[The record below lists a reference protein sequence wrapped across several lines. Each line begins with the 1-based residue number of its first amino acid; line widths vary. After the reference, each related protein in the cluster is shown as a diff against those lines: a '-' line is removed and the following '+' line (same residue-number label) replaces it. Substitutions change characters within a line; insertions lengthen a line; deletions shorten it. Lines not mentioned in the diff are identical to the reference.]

1 MKTLLI
7 FLLSTCSLFAQLNIS
22 NPFYVAT
29 VTRNV
34 ASAASATATDTF
46 NRANSSPMST
56 TMSDGTSTWTS
67 GPGALNDCDIFGNE
81 IRGSAGTSGARVLSP
96 TFAANQY
103 SYVTAGTDNLAV
115 GPAVRLASTT
125 DADGYF
131 AYPSSATSV
140 TFYRIDDTGSIAL
153 VALGANVTITALA
166 AGETLG
172 LGISGT
178 TLTLYTNGVS
188 TGATRTDATYSTG
201 QPGIYC
207 GNNVRLWNAFGANDL

>member
-1 MKTLLI
+1 MNRILLI
-7 FLLSTCSLFAQLNIS
+7 LALL
-22 NPFYVAT
+22 VACVFT
-29 VTRNV
+29 ASADRRRLMMARNV
-34 ASAASATATDTF
+34 VTASVVTATDTF
-46 NRANSSPMST
+46 NRADSAPMST
-56 TMSDGTSTWTS
+56 TMSDGVSTWTS
-67 GPGALNDCDIFGNE
+67 GPGALNNCDIFGNE
-81 IRGSAGTSGARVLSP
+81 IRGSGGFSGARVLSP

-103 SYVTAGTDNLAV
+103 SQITAGTDNFAV
-115 GPAVRLASTT
+115 GPYVRMASTT

-140 TFYRIDDTGSIAL
+140 TIYRCDDTGSVAFT
-153 VALGANVTITALA
+153 ALGADVTITALA

-207 GNNVRLWNAFGANDL
+207 GNNVRLWNAFSANDL

>member
-1 MKTLLI
+1 MKKLLTFVCLVTVVLTL
-7 FLLSTCSLFAQLNIS
+7 TG
-22 NPFYVAT
+22 
-29 VTRNV
+29 
-34 ASAASATATDTF
+34 ASRRRGELMPKSSGSAPASATDTF
-46 NRANSSPMST
+46 NRADSAPMST

-67 GPGALNDCDIFGNE
+67 GPGALNNCDIFSNE
-81 IRGSAGTSGARVLSP
+81 IRGSGGTSGARVLTP

-103 SYVTAGTDNLAV
+103 SVVTAGTDNFAV

-140 TFYRIDDTGSIAL
+140 TIYRIDDTGSIAL
-153 VALGANVTITALA
+153 TALGANVTITALT

-178 TLTLYTNGVS
+178 TLTLYTNGIS
-188 TGATRTDATYSTG
+188 TGATRTDSTYSTG

-207 GNNVRLWNAFGANDL
+207 GNNVRLWNAFSANDL